1 MGRFRKQVQQPRQSA
16 PWDGPF
22 APPAPSGP
30 PRFNPMVK
38 TAAQLAGSHEEAQ
51 PAVAPAASAAA

>member
-1 MGRFRKQVQQPRQSA
+1 MGRFRKQVDQPAQSA

-22 APPAPSGP
+22 APPPPSGT

-38 TAAQLAGSHEEAQ
+38 TAAELAGHHEE
-51 PAVAPAASAAA
+51 VAPVVVPATSAAA